1 MKQIFTV
8 LFGGEA
14 GYGTMSAGAMV
25 AKAAVR
31 HGLWAHSVNEYP
43 SLIKGGLNTSQI
55 VISPEKV
62 TSAGNPID
70 FMAVVSQKA
79 LQVNLSRLR
88 TDGVLLYDSSVVKI
102 ENEKIPASIFAVGID
117 VAALLPT
124 GMNKVMGNAVL
135 LGAFAGL
142 TGFPAD
148 WLRDTLVSQFEKNPE
163 IAELNGALFD
173 KAYKEKKSPKNQYW
187 QLTPRDNRAR
197 LVMNGNEA
205 IALGALAG
213 GVRFSAGYPMTPGTS
228 VLSYLS
234 DQGKDFGLVFKQS
247 EDELAAMNMLV
258 GASFAGA
265 RAMGSTSCGGFALM
279 TEALGFAGQA
289 ELPVTMVVAQRG
301 GPSTGLPTRTMQ
313 GDLDVALYAGAGEIP
328 RIVVAPGDVDECF
341 YETFHTLNLADQ
353 YQLAAIILTDKEL
366 ADSSTTVE
374 AFETQDLK
382 NERKSIYT
390 ETPENYQRY
399 EDTPSG
405 VSPRTLPGTVGGSH
419 IATSYTHQPD
429 GFYSSGNLEYAKDE
443 ATVTRMSID
452 KTYRK
457 FSSLK
462 RELASRSMKL
472 HGPAKAAVTIVGWG
486 GSKGAILEALAQAKD
501 KQLSVNFLQLIYLS
515 PFPSEEV
522 ARILSDADKLL
533 LVEGNATGQ
542 LGKLIRQET
551 GIFIENKYL
560 KYDALPFSSHQI
572 FEKVQEVLT
581 K

>member
-1 MKQIFTV
+1 
-8 LFGGEA
+8 
-14 GYGTMSAGAMV
+14 
-25 AKAAVR
+25 
-31 HGLWAHSVNEYP
+31 
-43 SLIKGGLNTSQI
+43 
-55 VISPEKV
+55 
-62 TSAGNPID
+62 
-70 FMAVVSQKA
+70 
-79 LQVNLSRLR
+79 
-88 TDGVLLYDSSVVKI
+88 
-102 ENEKIPASIFAVGID
+102 
-117 VAALLPT
+117 
-124 GMNKVMGNAVL
+124 
-135 LGAFAGL
+135 
-142 TGFPAD
+142 
-148 WLRDTLVSQFEKNPE
+148 
-163 IAELNGALFD
+163 
-173 KAYKEKKSPKNQYW
+173 
-187 QLTPRDNRAR
+187 
-197 LVMNGNEA
+197 
-205 IALGALAG
+205 
-213 GVRFSAGYPMTPGTS
+213 
-228 VLSYLS
+228 
-234 DQGKDFGLVFKQS
+234 
-247 EDELAAMNMLV
+247 
-258 GASFAGA
+258 
-265 RAMGSTSCGGFALM
+265 MGSTSCGGFALM

-289 ELPVTMVVAQRG
+289 ELPVTMVVAQRA

-429 GFYSSGNLEYAKDE
+429 GFYSSGNLEYAEDE
-443 ATVTRMSID
+443 AKVTRMSID

>member
-14 GYGTMSAGAMV
+14 GYGIMSAGAMV

-31 HGLWAHSVNEYP
+31 NGLWAHGVNEYP
-43 SLIKGGLNTSQI
+43 SLVKGGLNTSQI
-55 VISPEKV
+55 VISTEKV
-62 TSAGNPID
+62 TSASDPID

-79 LQVNLSRLR
+79 LQVNISRLR
-88 TDGVLLYDSSVVKI
+88 ADGVLLYDSGVVKI
-102 ENEKIPASIFAVGID
+102 ENEKIPSSIFAVGID
-117 VAALLPT
+117 VAALLPN
-124 GMNKVMGNAVL
+124 GIDKVMGNAVL

-142 TGFPAD
+142 TGFPSN
-148 WLRDTLVSQFEKNPE
+148 WLRDTLVSQFEKKPE

-173 KAYKEKKSPKNQYW
+173 EAYNEKKSKKNQYW
-187 QLTPRDNRAR
+187 QLTSRDAKAR

-265 RAMGSTSCGGFALM
+265 RTIGSTSCGGFALM

-313 GDLDVALYAGAGEIP
+313 GDLDVALYAGAGEFP
-328 RIVVAPGDVDECF
+328 RIVVAPGDVEECF
-341 YETFHTLNLADQ
+341 YETFQTLNLADQ
-353 YQLAAIILTDKEL
+353 YQLPAIILTDKEL
-366 ADSSTTVE
+366 ADSSTTIE

-382 NERKSIYT
+382 NERKSIYR
-390 ETPENYQRY
+390 ETPKNYQRY
-399 EDTPSG
+399 ENTPSG
-405 VSPRTLPGTVGGSH
+405 ISPRTLPGMAGGTH

-429 GFYSSGNLEYAKDE
+429 GFYSSGNLEYAECE
-443 ATVTRMSID
+443 ATVARSSVD

-457 FSSLK
+457 FSLLK
-462 RELASRSMKL
+462 RELVCRSIKL
-472 HGPAKAAVTIVGWG
+472 HGPAKAEVTIVGWG
-486 GSKGAILEALAQAKD
+486 GSKGAVVEALERAKD
-501 KQLSVNFLQLIYLS
+501 KNLSVNFLQLIYLS
-515 PFPSEEV
+515 PFPAEEV
-522 ARILSDADKLL
+522 AKILHGADRLL

-551 GIFIENKYL
+551 GVFIENKYL
-560 KYDALPFSSHQI
+560 KYDSLPFNSLDI
-572 FEKVQEVLT
+572 LKRVQEVLT